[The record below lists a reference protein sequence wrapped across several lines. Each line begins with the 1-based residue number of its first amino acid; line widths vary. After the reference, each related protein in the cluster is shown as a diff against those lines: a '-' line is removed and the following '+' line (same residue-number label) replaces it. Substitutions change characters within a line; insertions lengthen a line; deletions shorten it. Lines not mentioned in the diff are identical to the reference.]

1 MAKTE
6 ITIVGLTELKLAIK
20 RNPQRVVAEARR
32 FLTRGIAAYNRGI
45 LRNPWGLLDSG
56 GGAPVATGNL
66 RDTHIR
72 TVEQFKATIGPNLS
86 TAPYAVYI
94 HHGTKKMK
102 ARPWLDY
109 AYREK
114 KGEVEQLYRDM
125 LSAIVRDLAK

>member
-1 MAKTE
+1 MASE
-6 ITIVGLTELKLAIK
+6 IKIVGLTELKMAIK
-20 RNPQRVVAEARR
+20 RNPQRVAAEAKQ

-45 LRNPWGLLDSG
+45 LRNPWGVLDSS

-72 TVEQFKATIGPNLS
+72 TVEQFKATISPNLN

-94 HHGTKKMK
+94 HHGTRKMK

-109 AYREK
+109 VYREK

-125 LSAIVRDLAK
+125 LKNIVKDLAK